1 MGRRDLHLRSWH
13 DSCCL
18 SGDMDNPETEPIS
31 PKRLSIWMDFFANH
45 AGEDI
50 LEVRD
55 WAMTLFNC
63 SENEFNEALGIYR
76 FRQAKDR
83 EP

>member
-1 MGRRDLHLRSWH
+1 
-13 DSCCL
+13 
-18 SGDMDNPETEPIS
+18 
-31 PKRLSIWMDFFANH
+31 MDFFANH